1 MGIMLGNLSVKDIE
15 TRLGITLSA
24 EDVAV
29 LQEKRQE
36 NVSVPL
42 ASGKWHC
49 FDIPFMFLDAFMSP
63 PDILSLRVS
72 MVLITFVDMLFTP
85 RQRPP
90 FPYKPE
96 PQPS

>member
-49 FDIPFMFLDAFMSP
+49 FDIPFMFMAATRDDALMFADIFEKYTGQMRGKFSIGMS
-63 PDILSLRVS
+63 
-72 MVLITFVDMLFTP
+72 F
-85 RQRPP
+85 
-90 FPYKPE
+90 
-96 PQPS
+96 

>member
-49 FDIPFMFLDAFMSP
+49 FDIPFMFMAATRDDALMFA
-63 PDILSLRVS
+63 DILGNIPGRCTASFRLDLNDKERR
-72 MVLITFVDMLFTP
+72 LGGFKL
-85 RQRPP
+85 
-90 FPYKPE
+90 
-96 PQPS
+96 

>member
-49 FDIPFMFLDAFMSP
+49 FDIPFMFMAATRDDALMLPTSSGNIPGRCAASFRLDLNGKERRTGSFR
-63 PDILSLRVS
+63 L
-72 MVLITFVDMLFTP
+72 
-85 RQRPP
+85 
-90 FPYKPE
+90 
-96 PQPS
+96 

>member
-36 NVSVPL
+36 NVSVPPC
-42 ASGKWHC
+42 KWEVA
-49 FDIPFMFLDAFMSP
+49 L
-63 PDILSLRVS
+63 L
-72 MVLITFVDMLFTP
+72 
-85 RQRPP
+85 
-90 FPYKPE
+90 
-96 PQPS
+96 